1 MADKSDKGEKSA
13 KFISIDDINEAIEK
27 IVKKIS
33 EMGSLFQHD
42 LLSINIEQGR
52 FTTSI
57 GNVHTQILENKGRF
71 DS

>member
-13 KFISIDDINEAIEK
+13 KFINIDDINEAIEK

-42 LLSINIEQGR
+42 LLSINIEQGC

>member
-1 MADKSDKGEKSA
+1 MADKSDKGEKFA
-13 KFISIDDINEAIEK
+13 KFVSIDDLDEAIKK
-27 IVKKIS
+27 IVKIT

-42 LLSINIEQGR
+42 LSSINVEQGC
-52 FTTSI
+52 FMTSI